1 MEKVL
6 YSIPLSTLL
15 RTVVTVICVSPC
27 YVYPHTHIPS
37 DMCIPG
43 GGTINTDAHPRH
55 NKEIS
60 SLAKENAV
68 DII

>member
-1 MEKVL
+1 MVPM
-6 YSIPLSTLL
+6 ILL
-15 RTVVTVICVSPC
+15 QIVYMVSPGVTVICVSPL
-27 YVYPHTHIPS
+27 YVYPRTHIPS

-43 GGTINTDAHPRH
+43 GDTINTDAHPRH

-60 SLAKENAV
+60 SLAKGNVV

>member
-1 MEKVL
+1 MAD
-6 YSIPLSTLL
+6 LSAGP
-15 RTVVTVICVSPC
+15 VVSQWYVYPRDNR

-43 GGTINTDAHPRH
+43 GDTINTDAYPRH

-60 SLAKENAV
+60 SLAKGNVV